1 MKKGKKLL
9 ALLMVAMLAVSA
21 ASCSSNETTSS
32 SESSGTDSSA
42 AASTDGEEKLDVT
55 LSYMASQDWV
65 QDAEME
71 LGEKFAEETGIKIDY
86 QIVPSDQYNNLLMTR
101 LNTGECTDMFGSQS
115 GTQFVKIV
123 YIFVGYHPFFLGN
136 IDGNSPYIVNDF
148 SQLREI
154 DCYKILHIQGEI
166 LIDGF
171 NRKLWAA
178 VCISMIDLC
187 LSIAIYRDISI
198 TGDRGQLDFSMLPV
212 NRKDHQRIGT
222 PHIIIVP

>member
-101 LNTGECTDMFGSQS
+101 LNTGECTSRLLYWS
-115 GTQFVKIV
+115 EGTI
-123 YIFVGYHPFFLGN
+123 
-136 IDGNSPYIVNDF
+136 
-148 SQLREI
+148 
-154 DCYKILHIQGEI
+154 
-166 LIDGF
+166 
-171 NRKLWAA
+171 
-178 VCISMIDLC
+178 
-187 LSIAIYRDISI
+187 
-198 TGDRGQLDFSMLPV
+198 
-212 NRKDHQRIGT
+212 
-222 PHIIIVP
+222 

>member
-115 GTQFVKIV
+115 GKFDIQTSLNVVKNAV
-123 YIFVGYHPFFLGN
+123 DLSGEEWAGN
-136 IDGNSPYIVNDF
+136 VDE
-148 SQLREI
+148 L
-154 DCYKILHIQGEI
+154 
-166 LIDGF
+166 
-171 NRKLWAA
+171 AA
-178 VCISMIDLC
+178 VELSVDGKLYGQPAQDLSAVWAVAYNKQIFEDLNLEIPKTFDEFKQVC
-187 LSIAIYRDISI
+187 EAIKAE
-198 TGDRGQLDFSMLPV
+198 G
-212 NRKDHQRIGT
+212 
-222 PHIIIVP
+222 IIPIYEGVVP